1 MIGTLYIAASKGI
14 AYGTRAGRT
23 WVSVRE
29 DPALFWISVI
39 FQVACLAFG
48 LGVPLGVACTL
59 RKLKAA
65 RAQTTSVAAL
75 SNVMSGADRDLGE
88 TWEERLWRKNRRR
101 LWWMLPLLAVFI
113 VWVAGATYI
122 NVSSGGFPSRGRWIS
137 IHDDPEMFWWP
148 TALLMFAVAVC
159 VGLPPW
165 VVYRIRTLKARRA
178 RADRNE

>member
-75 SNVMSGADRDLGE
+75 SNVMSGRAALAEEPPSALVDVAATRSLHRLGSRRD
-88 TWEERLWRKNRRR
+88 
-101 LWWMLPLLAVFI
+101 V
-113 VWVAGATYI
+113 
-122 NVSSGGFPSRGRWIS
+122 
-137 IHDDPEMFWWP
+137 H
-148 TALLMFAVAVC
+148 
-159 VGLPPW
+159 
-165 VVYRIRTLKARRA
+165 
-178 RADRNE
+178 